1 MTNQPQI
8 TTGPTEM
15 STDVTGNVAEST
27 STALQGFTDAVAGHG
42 EVITE
47 GAVLADR
54 GHDFWGVGAT
64 AEVLLR
70 PNNRDEIAAIMR
82 LASEYGVPIVPRG
95 GASNCSGGM
104 MPAGGRVLLDLSGLN
119 QILDVDVERRRARV
133 EPGVVN
139 SDLQERLAPHGL
151 CFSPDPVSAHLAT
164 VGGNIIENAGG
175 PHALKYGVTYNHIL
189 AVEVVLPDGSTVTL
203 RDDDDGPDLLGVLIG
218 SEGTLGIVT
227 EATVA
232 LRPIA
237 EVTHSLMGAF
247 DSARDAADTIAAV
260 IATGVVPA
268 AVEWLD
274 RAGIAGLQQFYD
286 TGYPLDADSIVLID
300 VDGSAEQVLREQAIV
315 ERVLR
320 ERATEVRVA
329 EEEKD
334 RAALWYGRLHAA
346 DSVVQS
352 GKGFFIG
359 DVTVPRDRIPE
370 MQEVIQATAARHSDG
385 LLFIAVCG
393 HAGDGDLHPTTF
405 YDKDNPKAASSLE
418 AANSEIVS
426 AALELGGTITGE
438 HGVGTEKIQ
447 FMTKRFT
454 PVEIAAQRSIKKAFD
469 PHGLLNPGVML
480 PDKALEEP
488 ETDTFGAAVRDAL
501 NGSLSADPGVPFT
514 SGGNTE
520 ISVNLANLS
529 LVVGADTTLDEINR
543 YLDDN
548 GIYCVAVPASGGQR
562 SIGELVATATG
573 AERIEVRHALLGAE
587 VTVTGN
593 QTPARFGGENMK
605 DVAGYD
611 TKRLYI
617 GSRGAFGALT
627 KLIFKLVVRP

>member
-1 MTNQPQI
+1 MPAQTSPQEI
-8 TTGPTEM
+8 G
-15 STDVTGNVAEST
+15 TDG
-27 STALQGFTDAVAGHG
+27 TDIKRFADLAASYGD
-42 EVITE
+42 VITDS
-47 GAVLADR
+47 GVLTER
-54 GHDFWGVGAT
+54 GRDYWGVGGVAGL
-64 AEVLLR
+64 LLR
-70 PNNRDEIAAIMR
+70 PHTRDDIASIMR
-82 LASEYGVPIVPRG
+82 LASEHHIPIVPRG

-104 MPAGGRVLLDLSGLN
+104 MPAAGRVLLDLSGLN
-119 QILDVDVERRRARV
+119 QIIDVDAENRRARV
-133 EPGVVN
+133 EPGVIN
-139 SDLQERLAPHGL
+139 SDLQAALAPHGL

-189 AVEVVLPDGSTVTL
+189 SAEVVLPDGSTTRL
-203 RDDDDGPDLLGVLIG
+203 SADDGGPDLLGLLIG

-247 DSARDAADTIAAV
+247 ASAREAADTIAAV
-260 IATGVVPA
+260 IASGVVPA

-300 VDGSAEQVLREQAIV
+300 VDGTAAEVAHDQPIV

-320 ERATEVRVA
+320 EHATEVRVA
-329 EEEKD
+329 ENEKD
-334 RAALWYGRLHAA
+334 RAALWYGRLNAPN
-346 DSVVQS
+346 SVVQS

-370 MQEVIQATAARHSDG
+370 MQEAIQATAARHTDG

-405 YDKDNPKAASSLE
+405 YDKDNPLAASALE
-418 AANSEIVS
+418 AANNEIIE
-426 AALELGGTITGE
+426 AALSLGGTITGE

-454 PVEIAAQRSIKKAFD
+454 PVEISAQRSIKKAFD
-469 PHGLLNPGVML
+469 PAGILNPGIML
-480 PDKALEEP
+480 PDPSPDEP
-488 ETDTFGAAVRDAL
+488 DTSVFGSAVRNAL
-501 NGSLSADPGVPFT
+501 T
-514 SGGNTE
+514 GGLTPEVGAQLTAGDNSSIT
-520 ISVNLANLS
+520 VNLGNLS
-529 LVVGADTTLDEINR
+529 VVVGADTTVEALNHYLDEH
-543 YLDDN
+543 
-548 GIYCVAVPASGGQR
+548 GVACAAVPAAGQGR
-562 SIGELVATATG
+562 TIGELVATATG
-573 AERIEVRHALLGAE
+573 VEREHIRHALLGAD
-587 VTVTGN
+587 VTVVDG
-593 QTPARFGGENMK
+593 QAPARFGAETMK

-617 GSRGAFGALT
+617 SANGAFGALGA
-627 KLIFKLVVRP
+627 LIFKIAVRP

>member
-1 MTNQPQI
+1 MGRFAAAATAH
-8 TTGPTEM
+8 G
-15 STDVTGNVAEST
+15 DVT
-27 STALQGFTDAVAGHG
+27 TDEGVL
-42 EVITE
+42 TE
-47 GAVLADR
+47 R
-54 GHDFWGVGAT
+54 GRDYWGVGGVAG
-64 AEVLLR
+64 LLVR
-70 PNNRDEIAAIMR
+70 PRGRDDIAPIVR
-82 LASEYGVPIVPRG
+82 LASKHGVALVPRG

-104 MPAGGRVLLDLSGLN
+104 MPATGRVLLDLTGLN
-119 QILDVDVERRRARV
+119 QILDIDVENRRARV
-133 EPGVVN
+133 ETGVVN
-139 SDLQERLAPHGL
+139 SDLQTALAPHGL

-164 VGGNIIENAGG
+164 IGGNIIENAGG

-189 AVEVVLPDGSTVTL
+189 SVNVVLPDGSTVTFNA
-203 RDDDDGPDLLGVLIG
+203 DDEGPDLLGVLIG

-247 DSARDAADTIAAV
+247 ASAREAADTIAAI

-300 VDGSAEQVLREQAIV
+300 VDGTATEVARDQAVV

-329 EEEKD
+329 EDEVD
-334 RAALWYGRLHAA
+334 RAALWYGRLNAPN
-346 DSVVQS
+346 SVVKS

-370 MQEVIQATAARHSDG
+370 MQEAIQSIAARHSDG

-405 YDKDNPKAASSLE
+405 YDKDNPLAASSLE
-418 AANSEIVS
+418 AANNEIID

-438 HGVGTEKIQ
+438 HGVGTEKIP

-469 PHGLLNPGVML
+469 PAGLLNPGIML
-480 PDKALEEP
+480 PDVSAEEP
-488 ETDTFGAAVRDAL
+488 DTSAFAAAVRDAL
-501 NGSLSADPGVPFT
+501 TRSITFDPSAALTV
-514 SGGNTE
+514 GNNTD
-520 ISVNLANLS
+520 ITIDLGNLS
-529 LVVGADTTLDEINR
+529 LVVGADTTIEALNRRLDEH
-543 YLDDN
+543 
-548 GIYCVAVPASGGQR
+548 GVMCPAVPNTGLQR

-573 AERIEVRHALLGAE
+573 IERDHIRHALLGAD
-587 VTVTGN
+587 VTVINGPTR
-593 QTPARFGGENMK
+593 ARFGAETMK

-617 GSRGAFGALT
+617 SARGAFGALET
-627 KLIFKLVVRP
+627 LIFKIQVKT

>member
-1 MTNQPQI
+1 MTSHTAPA
-8 TTGPTEM
+8 TE
-15 STDVTGNVAEST
+15 VKST
-27 STALQGFTDAVAGHG
+27 SLERFAEAVAGLA
-42 EVITE
+42 EVVTD
-47 GAVLADR
+47 GAALTHS

-64 AEVLLR
+64 AELMLR
-70 PNNRDEIAAIMR
+70 PHDRDEIAAIVR
-82 LASEYGVPIVPRG
+82 IANEHGVAIVPRG

-104 MPAGGRVLLDLSGLN
+104 MPTAGRVLLDLSGLN
-119 QILDVDVERRRARV
+119 QILDIDAENRRARV
-133 EPGVVN
+133 EPGVIN
-139 SDLQERLAPHGL
+139 SDLQAALAPHGL

-175 PHALKYGVTYNHIL
+175 PHALKYGVTYNHI
-189 AVEVVLPDGSTVTL
+189 VSVDVVLPDGSKATFSA
-203 RDDDDGPDLLGVLIG
+203 DDEGPDLLGVLIG

-247 DSARDAADTIAAV
+247 TSAREAADTIAAV
-260 IATGVVPA
+260 IASGVVPS

-300 VDGSAEQVLREQAIV
+300 VDGTAAEVAHDQPIV

-320 ERATEVRVA
+320 EHATEVRVA
-329 EEEKD
+329 EDEKD
-334 RAALWYGRLHAA
+334 RAALWYGRLNAPN
-346 DSVVQS
+346 SVVQS

-370 MQEVIQATAARHSDG
+370 MQEAIQATAARHSDG

-405 YDKDNPKAASSLE
+405 YDKDNPLAASALE
-418 AANSEIVS
+418 AANNEIIE
-426 AALELGGTITGE
+426 AALGLGGTITGE

-454 PVEIAAQRSIKKAFD
+454 PVEIAAQRSIKRAFD
-469 PHGLLNPGVML
+469 PAGLLNPGIML
-480 PDKALEEP
+480 PDQSPEEP
-488 ETDTFGAAVRDAL
+488 DTSAFGAAVRDAL
-501 NGSLSADPGVPFT
+501 AGGLTPDPDAPLT
-514 SGGNTE
+514 AGGNTD
-520 ISVNLANLS
+520 ITVNLGNLS
-529 LVVGADTTLDEINR
+529 LVVGADATIESVNR
-543 YLDDN
+543 YLDEH
-548 GIYCVAVPASGGQR
+548 GVTCAAVPATGGER
-562 SIGELVATATG
+562 TIGELVATATG
-573 AERIEVRHALLGAE
+573 TERDHIRHALLGAD
-587 VTVTGN
+587 VTVIDG
-593 QTPARFGGENMK
+593 QTPARFGAETMK

-617 GSRGAFGALT
+617 SAHGAFGALVT
-627 KLIFKLVVRP
+627 LIFKIGVKA

>member
-1 MTNQPQI
+1 
-8 TTGPTEM
+8 
-15 STDVTGNVAEST
+15 
-27 STALQGFTDAVAGHG
+27 
-42 EVITE
+42 
-47 GAVLADR
+47 
-54 GHDFWGVGAT
+54 
-64 AEVLLR
+64 
-70 PNNRDEIAAIMR
+70 
-82 LASEYGVPIVPRG
+82 
-95 GASNCSGGM
+95 
-104 MPAGGRVLLDLSGLN
+104 MPAADRVLLDLSGLN
-119 QILDVDVERRRARV
+119 QILEIDAEHRRARV
-133 EPGVVN
+133 EPGVIN
-139 SDLQERLAPHGL
+139 SDLQERLAPYGL

-175 PHALKYGVTYNHIL
+175 PHALKYGVTYNHVL
-189 AVEVVLPDGSTVTL
+189 SAEVVLPDGSTATL
-203 RDDDDGPDLLGVLIG
+203 RADDDGPDLLGLLIG

-237 EVTHSLMGAF
+237 DVTHSLMGAF
-247 DSARDAADTIAAV
+247 GTAREAADTIAAV

-300 VDGSAEQVLREQAIV
+300 VDGSAADVAHDQAIV

-329 EEEKD
+329 ETEED
-334 RAALWYGRLHAA
+334 RAALWYGRLNAPN
-346 DSVVQS
+346 SVVKS

-370 MQEVIQATAARHSDG
+370 MQEAIQATAARHADG

-405 YDKDNPKAASSLE
+405 YDKDNPLAASALE
-418 AANSEIVS
+418 AANNEIIE
-426 AALELGGTITGE
+426 AALKLGGTITGE

-454 PVEIAAQRSIKKAFD
+454 AVEIAAQRAIKRAFD
-469 PHGLLNPGVML
+469 PAGLLNPGIML
-480 PDKALEEP
+480 PEP
-488 ETDTFGAAVRDAL
+488 SPDEPDTDAFGAAVRDAI
-501 NGSLSADPGVPFT
+501 GGGVRPDPDAPLT
-514 SGGNTE
+514 TGGNTE
-520 ISVNLANLS
+520 ITVNLGNLS
-529 LVVGADTTLDEINR
+529 LVVGADAILEQLSRHLDEH
-543 YLDDN
+543 
-548 GIYCVAVPASGGQR
+548 GVTCAAVPATGRDR

-573 AERIEVRHALLGAE
+573 AERVHVRHALLGAD
-587 VTVTGN
+587 VTVVDG
-593 QTPARFGGENMK
+593 QTPARFGAETMK

-617 GSRGAFGALT
+617 GARGAFGALT
-627 KLIFKLVVRP
+627 TLIFKIAVKA

>member
-1 MTNQPQI
+1 MISINT
-8 TTGPTEM
+8 
-15 STDVTGNVAEST
+15 VTAVNST
-27 STALQGFTDAVAGHG
+27 SIERFAEAVAGLA
-42 EVITE
+42 EVVTD
-47 GAVLADR
+47 GTVLADS

-64 AEVLLR
+64 AELMLR
-70 PNNRDEIAAIMR
+70 PHNRDEIAAIVR
-82 LASEYGVPIVPRG
+82 LANDYGVSIVPRG

-104 MPAGGRVLLDLSGLN
+104 MPAAGRVLLDLSRLN
-119 QILDVDVERRRARV
+119 RILDIDTENRCARV
-133 EPGVVN
+133 EPGVIN
-139 SDLQERLAPHGL
+139 SDLQDALAPHGL

-189 AVEVVLPDGSTVTL
+189 SVSVVLPDGSTATFSA
-203 RDDDDGPDLLGVLIG
+203 DDEGPDLLGVLIG
-218 SEGTLGIVT
+218 SEGTLGIIT

-237 EVTHSLMGAF
+237 AVTHSLLGAF
-247 DSARDAADTIAAV
+247 ASAREAADTIAAV
-260 IATGVVPA
+260 IASGVVPA

-286 TGYPLDADSIVLID
+286 TGYPLDADSVVLID
-300 VDGSAEQVLREQAIV
+300 VDGTAAEVAHDQAIV

-320 ERATEVRVA
+320 EHATEVRVA
-329 EEEKD
+329 ESEKD
-334 RAALWYGRLHAA
+334 RAALWYGRLNAPN
-346 DSVVQS
+346 SVVQS

-370 MQEVIQATAARHSDG
+370 MQEAIQATAARHSDG

-405 YDKDNPKAASSLE
+405 YDKDNPLAASALE
-418 AANSEIVS
+418 AANNEIIE

-469 PHGLLNPGVML
+469 PAGLLNPGIML
-480 PDKALEEP
+480 PDQSPEEP
-488 ETDTFGAAVRDAL
+488 NTSAFGAAVRDAL
-501 NGSLSADPGVPFT
+501 TGRMTLDPDAAFT
-514 SGGNTE
+514 AGDNTD
-520 ISVNLANLS
+520 IAVNLGNLS
-529 LVVGADTTLDEINR
+529 LVVGADATIESVNR
-543 YLDDN
+543 YL
-548 GIYCVAVPASGGQR
+548 GEHGVTCAAVPTTGEQR
-562 SIGELVATATG
+562 TVGELVATATG
-573 AERIEVRHALLGAE
+573 TERDHIRHALLGAD
-587 VTVTGN
+587 VTVIDG
-593 QTPARFGGENMK
+593 QTPARFGGETMK

-617 GSRGAFGALT
+617 SAHGAFGALT
-627 KLIFKLVVRP
+627 TLIFKIGVRR

>member
-1 MTNQPQI
+1 VTADRVGLDRFAAAATAHGEI
-8 TTGPTEM
+8 TTDEGVLTE
-15 STDVTGNVAEST
+15 
-27 STALQGFTDAVAGHG
+27 
-42 EVITE
+42 
-47 GAVLADR
+47 R
-54 GHDFWGVGAT
+54 GRDFWGVGGVAG
-64 AEVLLR
+64 LLVR
-70 PNNRDEIAAIMR
+70 PHGRDDIAPLMR
-82 LASEYGVPIVPRG
+82 LATEHNVPIVPRG

-104 MPAGGRVLLDLSGLN
+104 MPTAGRVLLDLTGLDR
-119 QILDVDVERRRARV
+119 ILDIDAENRCARV
-133 EPGVVN
+133 EPGVIN
-139 SDLQERLAPHGL
+139 SDLQAALEPYGL

-164 VGGNIIENAGG
+164 VAGNIIENAGG
-175 PHALKYGVTYNHIL
+175 PHALKYGVTYNHVL
-189 AVEVVLPDGSTVTL
+189 SVDAVLPDGSTATF
-203 RDDDDGPDLLGVLIG
+203 RADDDGPDLLGVLIG
-218 SEGTLGIVT
+218 SEGTLCVIT

-247 DSARDAADTIAAV
+247 ASAREAADTIAAI

-300 VDGSAEQVLREQAIV
+300 VDGTAAEVARDQPIV

-320 ERATEVRVA
+320 EHATEVRIA
-329 EEEKD
+329 EDEKD
-334 RAALWYGRLHAA
+334 RAALWYGRLNAPN
-346 DSVVQS
+346 SVVQS

-370 MQEVIQATAARHSDG
+370 MQEAIQSTAARHADG

-405 YDKDNPKAASSLE
+405 YDKDNPLAAAALE
-418 AANSEIVS
+418 AANGEIIE

-454 PVEIAAQRSIKKAFD
+454 PVEIAVQRSIKTAFD
-469 PHGLLNPGVML
+469 PAAVLNPGVML
-480 PDKALEEP
+480 PEQSPAEP
-488 ETDTFGAAVRDAL
+488 DVNAFGVAVRAAL
-501 NGSLSADPGVPFT
+501 TRSLAIDPT
-514 SGGNTE
+514 AKLTTGGNTD
-520 ISVNLANLS
+520 ISVNLENLS
-529 LVVGADTTLDEINR
+529 VVVGADATVEQIER
-543 YLDDN
+543 YLDEQ
-548 GIYCVAVPASGGQR
+548 GVTCAAVPVSNPER
-562 SIGELVATATG
+562 TIGEVVATASG
-573 AERIEVRHALLGAE
+573 EERIQVRHALLGAD
-587 VTVTGN
+587 VTVVDD
-593 QTPARFGGENMK
+593 QHQARFGAETMK

-617 GSRGAFGALT
+617 GAHGAFGALRT
-627 KLIFKLVVRP
+627 LIFKVTVRA

>member
-1 MTNQPQI
+1 MAS
-8 TTGPTEM
+8 PTIERFAAAAA
-15 STDVTGNVAEST
+15 SHGDVT
-27 STALQGFTDAVAGHG
+27 TDAG
-42 EVITE
+42 
-47 GAVLADR
+47 VLAER
-54 GHDFWGVGAT
+54 GRDYWGVGGVAS
-64 AEVLLR
+64 VLLR
-70 PNNRDEIAAIMR
+70 PRGRDDVAPIMR
-82 LASEYGVPIVPRG
+82 LAAQHNVPIVPRG

-104 MPAGGRVLLDLSGLN
+104 MPAAGRVLLDLSGLD
-119 QILDVDVERRRARV
+119 QILDIDAGNRRARV

-139 SDLQERLAPHGL
+139 SDLQAALAPHGL

-189 AVEVVLPDGSTVTL
+189 SVDVVLPDGSTATFSA
-203 RDDDDGPDLLGVLIG
+203 DDEGPDLLGVLIG

-227 EATVA
+227 EVTVA

-247 DSARDAADTIAAV
+247 ASARDAADTIAAI

-300 VDGSAEQVLREQAIV
+300 VDGTAAEVAHDQAVV

-320 ERATEVRVA
+320 DRATEVRVA
-329 EEEKD
+329 ENEKE
-334 RAALWYGRLHAA
+334 RTALWYGRLNAPN
-346 DSVVQS
+346 SVVQS

-370 MQEVIQATAARHSDG
+370 MQEAIQATAARHSDG

-405 YDKDNPKAASSLE
+405 YDKDNPLAASALE
-418 AANSEIVS
+418 AANNEIIE

-469 PHGLLNPGVML
+469 PAGLLNPGIML
-480 PDKALEEP
+480 PAPSPEEP
-488 ETDTFGAAVRDAL
+488 DTSAFGAAVRDAL
-501 NGSLSADPGVPFT
+501 IGGLTDDPDIPLT
-514 SGGNTE
+514 AGNNTD
-520 ISVNLANLS
+520 IASNLGNLS
-529 LVVGADTTLDEINR
+529 LVVGAAATLESINR
-543 YLDDN
+543 YLDEQ
-548 GIYCVAVPASGGQR
+548 GVTCAAIPTAGGTR
-562 SIGELVATATG
+562 TIGELVATATG
-573 AERIEVRHALLGAE
+573 AERDHVRHALLGAD
-587 VTVTGN
+587 VTVVGS
-593 QTPARFGGENMK
+593 QSPARFGAETMK

-617 GSRGAFGALT
+617 GARGAFGALT
-627 KLIFKLVVRP
+627 TLIFKIGVSH

>member
-1 MTNQPQI
+1 MLTDSTQDPVTADRVGLDRFAAAATAHGEI
-8 TTGPTEM
+8 TTDEGVLTE
-15 STDVTGNVAEST
+15 
-27 STALQGFTDAVAGHG
+27 
-42 EVITE
+42 
-47 GAVLADR
+47 R
-54 GHDFWGVGAT
+54 GRDFWGVGGVAG
-64 AEVLLR
+64 LLVR
-70 PNNRDEIAAIMR
+70 PHGRDDIAPLMR
-82 LASEYGVPIVPRG
+82 LATEHNVPIVPRG

-104 MPAGGRVLLDLSGLN
+104 MPTAGRVLLDLTGLDR
-119 QILDVDVERRRARV
+119 ILDIDAENRCARV
-133 EPGVVN
+133 EPGVIN
-139 SDLQERLAPHGL
+139 SDLQAALEPYGL

-164 VGGNIIENAGG
+164 VAGNIIENAGG
-175 PHALKYGVTYNHIL
+175 PHALKYGVTYNHVL
-189 AVEVVLPDGSTVTL
+189 SVDAVLPDGSTATF
-203 RDDDDGPDLLGVLIG
+203 RADDDGPDLLGVLIG
-218 SEGTLGIVT
+218 SEGTLCVIT

-247 DSARDAADTIAAV
+247 ASAREAADTIAAI

-300 VDGSAEQVLREQAIV
+300 VDGTAAGVARDQPIV

-320 ERATEVRVA
+320 EHATEVRIA
-329 EEEKD
+329 EDEKD
-334 RAALWYGRLHAA
+334 RAALWYGRLNAPN
-346 DSVVQS
+346 SVVQS

-370 MQEVIQATAARHSDG
+370 MQEAIQSTAARHADG

-405 YDKDNPKAASSLE
+405 YDKDNPLAAAALE
-418 AANSEIVS
+418 AANGEIIE

-454 PVEIAAQRSIKKAFD
+454 PVEIAVQRSIKTAFD
-469 PHGLLNPGVML
+469 PAAVLNPGVML
-480 PDKALEEP
+480 PEQSPAEP
-488 ETDTFGAAVRDAL
+488 DVNAFGVAVRAAL
-501 NGSLSADPGVPFT
+501 TRSLAIDPT
-514 SGGNTE
+514 AKLTTGGNTD
-520 ISVNLANLS
+520 ISVNLENLS
-529 LVVGADTTLDEINR
+529 VVVGADATVEQIER
-543 YLDDN
+543 YLDEQ
-548 GIYCVAVPASGGQR
+548 GVTCAAVPVSNPER
-562 SIGELVATATG
+562 TIGEVVATASG
-573 AERIEVRHALLGAE
+573 EERIQVRHALLGAD
-587 VTVTGN
+587 VTVVDD
-593 QTPARFGGENMK
+593 QHQARFGAETMK

-617 GSRGAFGALT
+617 GAHGAFGALRT
-627 KLIFKLVVRP
+627 LIFKVTVRA